1 MKLPRNAKIFRGQL
15 DLAPFAGVLFLLIIF
30 VTLNSSLVFTPGVPV
45 DLPRQASAGGVTG
58 PAVSVVVDRFGQFF
72 FANQQMNAAQ
82 LEEHIREAVGKYE
95 QSLTLIV
102 QADVEVSHGVVAQLG
117 EMARRAGI
125 PRMMYA
131 VDTME
136 AQVAP

>member
-15 DLAPFAGVLFLLIIF
+15 DLAPFAGVFFLLVIF
-30 VTLNSSLVFTPGVPV
+30 VTLSSPLVFTPGVPV
-45 DLPRQASAGGVTG
+45 ELPHQSPVGGVTG

-72 FANQQMNAAQ
+72 FANQQMNASQ
-82 LEEHIREAVGKYE
+82 LEQHIREAVGKYE

-102 QADVEVSHGVVAQLG
+102 QADSQVSHGVVTELG

-125 PRMMYA
+125 PRILYA

-136 AQVAP
+136 APTGP